1 MLRPEIGDFTPKN
14 GTVDLLNTEVCT
26 ILKTRF
32 GDFTPKNGTVDLLK
46 YVPTLPF
53 SQQFQHFASRGIPV
67 IYRILLTV
75 TRHYYEDTGKRTGQF
90 GLFKD
95 TKGCL
100 EEYPKMYGH
109 NVTVVHVFLLI
120 SADINLWRVQVQYG
134 CLLRPRDVSAPGVSN
149 RIQDDGDQKECRF
162 DVLLF

>member
-1 MLRPEIGDFTPKN
+1 
-14 GTVDLLNTEVCT
+14 
-26 ILKTRF
+26 
-32 GDFTPKNGTVDLLK
+32 
-46 YVPTLPF
+46 
-53 SQQFQHFASRGIPV
+53 
-67 IYRILLTV
+67 V

-134 CLLRPRDVSAPGVSN
+134 CLFGQETYQLLASQTGYRMMAIKRNV
-149 RIQDDGDQKECRF
+149 
-162 DVLLF
+162 VLMCYYFSLKIGEFTLKTGL